1 MNTIREIEKI
11 NQQEL
16 ELGIAGTSASWHTQF
31 ANSAW
36 CYLGNI
42 DHQLTEGDI
51 LCIMSQFGEIEDIHL
66 VRNEETG
73 KSRGFAFLK
82 YEDSRSCIL
91 AVDNLCGVIVLGR
104 SLRVDHVEQYRLP
117 KKLQEQEESKTA
129 GAEQKE
135 INDGSAGHAY
145 KDMELE
151 NNYNI
156 HEGMD
161 LFAPPPSSQ
170 NDNNSNKSKNM
181 KDESNDEEHKKQ
193 DKLKRKEDRQKQREE
208 KEQRKRRREEKREIS
223 EEKKRQKRS
232 HKHRRR
238 SKSDD
243 DDGSGSDNDYGDG
256 KKFNKR
262 SERKS
267 KDTIDDDDDDD
278 NDTER
283 RRKERK
289 RHRSN
294 HSSSRQEKTKHRSKN
309 DKQDT

>member
-11 NQQEL
+11 NLQEL

-36 CYLGNI
+36 CYLGNV

-51 LCIMSQFGEIEDIHL
+51 LCIMSQFGEVEDIHL
-66 VRNEETG
+66 VRDEETG

-91 AVDNLCGVIVLGR
+91 AVDNLCGVLVLGR

-117 KKLQEQEESKTA
+117 KKLQEQEEASKTA
-129 GAEQKE
+129 E

-161 LFAPPPSSQ
+161 LFAPPPPSSK
-170 NDNNSNKSKNM
+170 NENNNNKSNIKNG
-181 KDESNDEEHKKQ
+181 KINDEEHKKQ
-193 DKLKRKEDRQKQREE
+193 EEKLKRKEDRQRQREE
-208 KEQRKRRREEKREIS
+208 KEQRKRRREEKREKS
-223 EEKKRQKRS
+223 DEKKRQKRS

-238 SKSDD
+238 TSSDD
-243 DDGSGSDNDYGDG
+243 DSHGDHDYNDNE
-256 KKFNKR
+256 KVNKR
-262 SERKS
+262 SDRKKS
-267 KDTIDDDDDDD
+267 KVTIDDADD

-283 RRKERK
+283 RKERK
-289 RHRSN
+289 RHHRSS
-294 HSSSRQEKTKHRSKN
+294 HSSSRQERTKRRSKS
-309 DKQDT
+309 DKD

>member
-16 ELGIAGTSASWHTQF
+16 DLGIAGTSASWHTQF

-51 LCIMSQFGEIEDIHL
+51 LCIMSQFGEVEDIHL
-66 VRNEETG
+66 VRDEETG

-91 AVDNLCGVIVLGR
+91 AVDNLCGVLVLGR

-117 KKLQEQEESKTA
+117 KKLQEQEESKIA
-129 GAEQKE
+129 GAEQKQ

-161 LFAPPPSSQ
+161 LFAPPLPSSK
-170 NDNNSNKSKNM
+170 NDNNNNKTKNM
-181 KDESNDEEHKKQ
+181 MKDKSNDEEHKKQ
-193 DKLKRKEDRQKQREE
+193 EKLKRKEDRKRQREE
-208 KEQRKRRREEKREIS
+208 KEQRKRRREEKREMS

-238 SKSDD
+238 SRSGDDDDSGSDD
-243 DDGSGSDNDYGDG
+243 DNDNGDG
-256 KKFNKR
+256 EKASKR
-262 SERKS
+262 SDIKS
-267 KDTIDDDDDDD
+267 KDTIDNGND

-294 HSSSRQEKTKHRSKN
+294 HSSSSSRSKN